1 MALHDRFTA
10 GSPDPTQIGSDDH
23 NARGTRM
30 AAILGIAFLIA
41 LFFLF
46 MAIPRERRR
55 GACMGCGVRQSVG
68 LGCGH
73 CHQHE

>member
-1 MALHDRFTA
+1 MRDTNM
-10 GSPDPTQIGSDDH
+10 T
-23 NARGTRM
+23 T
-30 AAILGIAFLIA
+30 ILGIAFLIV

-68 LGCGH
+68 LGCGS
-73 CHQHE
+73 CHEHE

>member
-10 GSPDPTQIGSDDH
+10 RSPGPTHTGGDDS
-23 NARGTRM
+23 NMRDTNM
-30 AAILGIAFLIA
+30 TTILGIAFLIV

-68 LGCGH
+68 LGCGS
-73 CHQHE
+73 CHEHE

>member
-1 MALHDRFTA
+1 MMATV
-10 GSPDPTQIGSDDH
+10 IG
-23 NARGTRM
+23 
-30 AAILGIAFLIA
+30 IVLLIG

-68 LGCGH
+68 LGCGN
-73 CHQHE
+73 CHTHE